1 MIKATSNNQ
10 VERYFLNGYMAVH
23 YSTTSYK
30 ERKETIGASF
40 IKPQQREDFVFDI
53 LTTDCQ
59 TFSLQCK
66 I

>member
-1 MIKATSNNQ
+1 MIKATSNTQ

-30 ERKETIGASF
+30 KETSGASL

-53 LTTDCQ
+53 VTTDCQ
-59 TFSLQCK
+59 TFSLQSK